1 MSSCSDSYHKESEKA
16 NVEMQKKA
24 KETVAIQ
31 EIGALMQ
38 NIERENTRS
47 GNANYPDYFGGI
59 YLDNKFDIVM
69 IVVGQNPENFR
80 KMAEEK
86 VKQVKIHL
94 KKGEY
99 SMNQLIKTKDR
110 LDNLMKN
117 LSSVS
122 IRNNFISVVLDEKR
136 NRINITLK
144 DISPAKIDEFKK
156 ALFDSPQFIFDKGE
170 GEIIDIAGINPGSAI
185 RPAGRT

>member
-1 MSSCSDSYHKESEKA
+1 
-16 NVEMQKKA
+16 MQKKA

-47 GNANYPDYFGGI
+47 GNANYPDYFDGI
-59 YLDNKFDIVM
+59 YLDDKFDIVM